1 MSTEVMANRVM
12 HFDIPAKQFVN
23 DEQYVV
29 LLSIFIKEC
38 ENLFLDFQDPEVFF
52 ICPQLHL
59 SSV

>member
-1 MSTEVMANRVM
+1 M